1 MMTSRTLCIM
11 VVVVKRVLKMAS
23 GSSEAGGFTCCVPG
37 CYNNSKKHNGKFSF
51 YNFPGDQNLRRQW
64 LHNISR
70 KDFRPTAGHRVCSAH
85 FEGGSKSYQNNV
97 PTVFP
102 LQKSHPKVIKTPR
115 RLLVRHKE
123 EEIQEETEENK
134 PTCPEENQIDS
145 TNHCNN
151 EPSLEDQIIELRQ
164 QIAALESRNSKLECE
179 LRFGLEKFKSS
190 DDDMQYYTGMENYAQ
205 FKALYDFLDGGVNA
219 CSRLN
224 YWGSNNSNLQL
235 DSLEKRGKKRTLLP
249 IDELFLTMARLRVN
263 IPEKVLSDWYKISVS
278 EVSRIFITWVNFM
291 FTRFMQLPIWASKKT
306 VEKTMPDCFK
316 FDYPFTRVILDCTE
330 IFIEKPSCFRAQS
343 ATYSSY
349 KSHNTAKGLVGIS
362 PQGAVTFVSDL
373 FGGHA
378 SDRQIVVSSGI
389 LDLLEPGDSVMADRG
404 FEIQD
409 LLVSK
414 KASLNISPFMRCK
427 DQLDPDEEDETRQIA
442 SVRIHVEKATER
454 IKNCNILRQIIPN
467 TMADDRNK
475 IWKVIAILTNF
486 KGPLVL

>member
-1 MMTSRTLCIM
+1 M
-11 VVVVKRVLKMAS
+11 
-23 GSSEAGGFTCCVPG
+23 
-37 CYNNSKKHNGKFSF
+37 
-51 YNFPGDQNLRRQW
+51 
-64 LHNISR
+64 
-70 KDFRPTAGHRVCSAH
+70 
-85 FEGGSKSYQNNV
+85 
-97 PTVFP
+97 
-102 LQKSHPKVIKTPR
+102 
-115 RLLVRHKE
+115 
-123 EEIQEETEENK
+123 
-134 PTCPEENQIDS
+134 CPEENQIDS

-151 EPSLEDQIIELRQ
+151 EPSLEDKIIELRQ
-164 QIAALESRNSKLECE
+164 QVAALGSRNSKLEFE
-179 LRFGLEKFKSS
+179 LRFGLEKFKSL
-190 DDDMQYYTGMENYAQ
+190 DDDMQYYTGMENYSQ

-291 FTRFMQLPIWASKKT
+291 FTRFMQLPIWASKET

-316 FDYPFTRVILDCTE
+316 FDYPLTRVILDCTE

-362 PQGAVTFVSDL
+362 PQDAVTFISDL

-389 LDLLEPGDSVMADRG
+389 LDLLEPGDSIMADRG

-442 SVRIHVEKATER
+442 SVRIHVERAIEI
-454 IKNCNILRQIIPN
+454 IKNFNILRQIIPN
-467 TMADDRNK
+467 TMAEDINK
-475 IWKVIAILTNF
+475 IWKVCAILTNF

>member
-1 MMTSRTLCIM
+1 MMTSRALCIM

-37 CYNNSKKHNGKFSF
+37 CYNNSKKHKGKFSF

-70 KDFRPTAGHRVCSAH
+70 KDFRPTTGHRVCSAH
-85 FEGGSKSYQNNV
+85 FEGGSKTYQNNV

-123 EEIQEETEENK
+123 EEIQEETGENK
-134 PTCPEENQIDS
+134 PTCSEENQIDS

-316 FDYPFTRVILDCTE
+316 FDYPFL
-330 IFIEKPSCFRAQS
+330 
-343 ATYSSY
+343 
-349 KSHNTAKGLVGIS
+349 
-362 PQGAVTFVSDL
+362 
-373 FGGHA
+373 
-378 SDRQIVVSSGI
+378 
-389 LDLLEPGDSVMADRG
+389 
-404 FEIQD
+404 
-409 LLVSK
+409 
-414 KASLNISPFMRCK
+414 
-427 DQLDPDEEDETRQIA
+427 
-442 SVRIHVEKATER
+442 HV
-454 IKNCNILRQIIPN
+454 
-467 TMADDRNK
+467 
-475 IWKVIAILTNF
+475 
-486 KGPLVL
+486 

>member
-1 MMTSRTLCIM
+1 
-11 VVVVKRVLKMAS
+11 MAS

-37 CYNNSKKHNGKFSF
+37 CYNNSKKHKGKFSF

-70 KDFRPTAGHRVCSAH
+70 KDFRPTTRHRVCSAH
-85 FEGGSKSYQNNV
+85 FEGGSKTYQNNV

-316 FDYPFTRVILDCTE
+316 FDYPFTRTRSYYNSLKITVRVILDCTE

-343 ATYSSY
+343 ATY
-349 KSHNTAKGLVGIS
+349 KSHNTAKGLVEIS

-389 LDLLEPGDSVMADRG
+389 LDLLEPGDSVIAHRG

-414 KASLNISPFMRCK
+414 KASLNIAPFMRCK

-442 SVRIHVEKATER
+442 SVPFT
-454 IKNCNILRQIIPN
+454 
-467 TMADDRNK
+467 
-475 IWKVIAILTNF
+475 
-486 KGPLVL
+486 